1 MHMLT
6 EQDRYRLQPFEP
18 IIASNLQIEA
28 WVERLNKRRVQIQL
42 KLRDEQ
48 HQVTWP
54 PHHGSQTRAEYLEKS
69 TCFEIFIQQADHANY
84 VNVQLTPSGLWNA
97 YRFDQYRQ
105 PKQVPPR
112 HEQHIRIEQLL
123 IEHHRISLV
132 LDLAQLYPRRSRI
145 HIGLAAILAH
155 RQDLHTDWSL
165 QHSAASADPHCA
177 EDWRTQLSLLD

>member
-6 EQDRYRLQPFEP
+6 EQDRYLLQPFEP

-28 WVERLNKRRVQIQL
+28 WVEPLNKRRVQIQL

-145 HIGLAAILAH
+145 HVGLAAILAH

-177 EDWRTQLSLLD
+177 EDWRIQLSLLD